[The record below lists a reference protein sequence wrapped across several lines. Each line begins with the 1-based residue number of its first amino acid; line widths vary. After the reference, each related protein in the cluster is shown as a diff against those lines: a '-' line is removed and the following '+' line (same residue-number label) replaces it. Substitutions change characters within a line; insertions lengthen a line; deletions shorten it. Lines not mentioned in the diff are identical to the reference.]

1 MPKIDDAQREARRET
16 LLAAARDCMARDG
29 WRNLTIDEVCSTAG
43 ASKGMFYTYFERKED
58 LLFALLEEDSASL
71 DSLLAEVEGCIVIGD
86 PAASPV
92 PAGDDGAGTDP
103 LHPQVRA
110 DLWAELRYD
119 PALRERFVA
128 GAGDRRRTLA
138 RWISQ
143 AVESNELH
151 EVPANALASMLIAL
165 SDGLMLYYAVDPAA
179 FKWRNVRTA
188 VDILLDSLAAREVD
202 GGPTAETPLVQV
214 AEGVRRPGCPRP
226 LARWLAWSGAQVV
239 SGEEQVH
246 GRWRRRFR

>member
-1 MPKIDDAQREARRET
+1 MPKIDEAQREARRET
-16 LLAAARDCMARDG
+16 LLAAARHCMARDG
-29 WRNLTIDEVCSTAG
+29 WRDLTIDEVCSTAG

-58 LLFALLEEDSASL
+58 LLFALLDEESASL
-71 DSLLAEVEGCIVIGD
+71 DSLLADVEDSSSSGIRRLRQYLQAMVER
-86 PAASPV
+86 
-92 PAGDDGAGTDP
+92 GTDP

-119 PALRERFVA
+119 PVLRERFVD
-128 GAGDRRRTLA
+128 GASRRRRTLA

-165 SDGLMLYYAVDPAA
+165 SDGLMLYFAVDPAA

-188 VDILLDSLAAREVD
+188 VDTLLDSLAAQAVD
-202 GGPTAETPLVQV
+202 GDPTAKSPLV
-214 AEGVRRPGCPRP
+214 R
-226 LARWLAWSGAQVV
+226 
-239 SGEEQVH
+239 
-246 GRWRRRFR
+246 